1 MTCTGLL
8 RWRMLSFCGV
18 LVILAGVMTRV
29 NQTVSAGNEFDVVIA
44 GGRVMDPESGLD
56 GVRNV
61 GITGGRIAAISATPL
76 QGRTTIEA
84 GGLVVAPGFIDLHEP
99 GQGPRNYQFPAHD
112 GGTASLEPGVGTHSS
127 D

>member
-29 NQTVSAGNEFDVVIA
+29 NQTVSAANEFDVVIA

-84 GGLVVAPGFIDLHEP
+84 GSLVV
-99 GQGPRNYQFPAHD
+99 
-112 GGTASLEPGVGTHSS
+112 SPGVIKRRADGR
-127 D
+127 DPRE